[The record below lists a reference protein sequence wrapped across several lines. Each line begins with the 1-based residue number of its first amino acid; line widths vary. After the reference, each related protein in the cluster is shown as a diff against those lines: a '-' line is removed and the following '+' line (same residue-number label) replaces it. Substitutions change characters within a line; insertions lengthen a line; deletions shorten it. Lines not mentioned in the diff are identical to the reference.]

1 MANPGKPGDAKLRA
15 YPVVGGTAAGPPKQ
29 GARSMAIVVS
39 VKRLVRDGVDF
50 LPKGHSLPEDVWRVR
65 HRALSYLLRAHVVG
79 IFAFA
84 LLRGFGVVHSLVDA
98 GGVAIFAVL

>member
-1 MANPGKPGDAKLRA
+1 
-15 YPVVGGTAAGPPKQ
+15 
-29 GARSMAIVVS
+29 
-39 VKRLVRDGVDF
+39 
-50 LPKGHSLPEDVWRVR
+50 VWRVR

-98 GGVAIFAVL
+98 TGDNSRRARRANGEKRRSA